1 MKISLKILKSLE
13 CVREAAQEVADN
25 MKASPAGDEYKFE
38 GSTNDIDEL
47 REALEEYTGLIIREK
62 RHDAA
67 DD

>member
-1 MKISLKILKSLE
+1 
-13 CVREAAQEVADN
+13 